1 MHKEITTDNGLY
13 TIEVW
18 VDELSKEGSFEICGD
33 HESTEEDHAIGG
45 LWFDECGTTGKL
57 ILSDYDGV
65 FALDSSV
72 IDILEGMDIDASY
85 AE

>member
-13 TIEVW
+13 LIQVW
-18 VDELSKEGSFEICGD
+18 VDEQRKYGSFEICGD
-33 HESTEEDHAIGG
+33 HESTEEEYTEGG

-65 FALDSSV
+65 YALDGSV
-72 IDILEGMDIDASY
+72 IEILEGMDIDASY